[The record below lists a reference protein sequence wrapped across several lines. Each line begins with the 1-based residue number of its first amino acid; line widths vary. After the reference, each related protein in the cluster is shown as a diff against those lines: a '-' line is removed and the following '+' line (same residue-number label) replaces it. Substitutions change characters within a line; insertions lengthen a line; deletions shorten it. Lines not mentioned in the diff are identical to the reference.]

1 MKFVI
6 ALAAA
11 GQIAVQGVE
20 LAVQAAYPKEGSDL
34 DAYFANQEPLKFSD
48 TKTPTVATPVAPVA
62 TVSPVSPTVTT
73 DAVFKMLPA
82 DGATAP
88 LGTTSYQGI
97 IGDRD
102 VKYNAEKTDTCYNC
116 ELESCSLDGTCSHKR
131 KI

>member
-1 MKFVI
+1 MKFAI

-11 GQIAVQGVE
+11 GQIAAQGVE

-34 DAYFANQEPLKFSD
+34 DAYFANQEPVKFAD
-48 TKTPTVATPVAPVA
+48 TKTTTVASPVA